1 MLIVPEHP
9 QTLFERA
16 ETHLLQTKLPW
27 AETFYTRAL
36 RADPKMALAQLGLAK
51 VAKMRKNMTDY
62 KKHLELARQMDP
74 QNQLILQELKE
85 SAAK

>member
-1 MLIVPEHP
+1 
-9 QTLFERA
+9 
-16 ETHLLQTKLPW
+16 
-27 AETFYTRAL
+27 
-36 RADPKMALAQLGLAK
+36 
-51 VAKMRKNMTDY
+51 MTDY